1 MYAFLFVSVCMLS
14 QRLPLGKHPHTSP
27 LLRSLPGLSWRFPAL
42 LNSHSSAHMYA
53 CMRSVYTPG
62 CWPRA
67 RGQKVTVL
75 TSDT

>member
-1 MYAFLFVSVCMLS
+1 
-14 QRLPLGKHPHTSP
+14 
-27 LLRSLPGLSWRFPAL
+27 LPGLSWRFPAL